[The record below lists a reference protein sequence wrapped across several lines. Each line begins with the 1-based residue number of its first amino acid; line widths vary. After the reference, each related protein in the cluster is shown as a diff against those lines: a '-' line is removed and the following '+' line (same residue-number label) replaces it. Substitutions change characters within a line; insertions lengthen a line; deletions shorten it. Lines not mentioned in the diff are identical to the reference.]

1 MIRGRT
7 SAGAAASRARVPRGG
22 RWSRSN
28 RRKGDAVRRERVF
41 QFAVLVV
48 GLPALLWLAVDLVVG
63 ERGLLTSMRMVD
75 RRDRLERDIAAI
87 DGQNAALRLEIE
99 RLRKDPLTIETLA
112 RERLGM
118 GRPGELTYRFETA
131 APEAR

>member
-7 SAGAAASRARVPRGG
+7 SAGAPSRARVPRGG

-28 RRKGDAVRRERVF
+28 RRKDDAARRKRFF

-48 GLPALLWLAVDLVVG
+48 GLPALLWLVFDLVVG
-63 ERGLLTSMRMVD
+63 ERGLLTSLRMVD

-87 DGQNAALRLEIE
+87 DARNAALRLEIE

-118 GRPGELTYRFETA
+118 GRPGELTYRFEDA
-131 APEAR
+131 APGAR

>member
-7 SAGAAASRARVPRGG
+7 SAGAPSRARVPRGG
-22 RWSRSN
+22 WWSRSN
-28 RRKGDAVRRERVF
+28 RRKDDAARRERF
-41 QFAVLVV
+41 FRFAVLVV
-48 GLPALLWLAVDLVVG
+48 GLPTLLWLVFNLVAG
-63 ERGLLTSMRMVD
+63 ERGLLTSLRMVD

-87 DGQNAALRLEIE
+87 DGRNVALRLEIE

-118 GRPGELTYRFETA
+118 GRPGELTYRFEGA
-131 APEAR
+131 APGAR

>member
-7 SAGAAASRARVPRGG
+7 SAGAPSRARVPRGG
-22 RWSRSN
+22 QWSRSN
-28 RRKGDAVRRERVF
+28 RRKDDAAQRKRFF

-48 GLPALLWLAVDLVVG
+48 GLPALLWLVFGLVAG
-63 ERGLLTSMRMVD
+63 ERGLLTSLRMVD

-87 DGQNAALRLEIE
+87 DARNAALRLEIE

-118 GRPGELTYRFETA
+118 GRLGELTYRFEDA
-131 APEAR
+131 APRAR

>member
-7 SAGAAASRARVPRGG
+7 SAGAPSRARVPRGG
-22 RWSRSN
+22 WWSRSN
-28 RRKGDAVRRERVF
+28 RRKDDAARRERF
-41 QFAVLVV
+41 FRFAVLVV
-48 GLPALLWLAVDLVVG
+48 GLPTLLWLVFNLVAG
-63 ERGLLTSMRMVD
+63 ERGLLTSLRMVD

-87 DGQNAALRLEIE
+87 DGRNAALRLEIE

-118 GRPGELTYRFETA
+118 GRPGELTYRFEDA
-131 APEAR
+131 APGAR

>member
-7 SAGAAASRARVPRGG
+7 SAGAPSRTRVPRGG

-28 RRKGDAVRRERVF
+28 RRKDDAARRTRFF

-48 GLPALLWLAVDLVVG
+48 GLPTLLWLVFNLLVG
-63 ERGLLTSMRMVD
+63 ERGLLTALRMVD
-75 RRDRLERDIAAI
+75 RRDRIERDISAI
-87 DGQNAALRLEIE
+87 DARNAALRLEIE

-118 GRPGELTYRFETA
+118 GRPGELTYRFEDA
-131 APEAR
+131 APGAR

>member
-1 MIRGRT
+1 
-7 SAGAAASRARVPRGG
+7 VPRGG

-28 RRKGDAVRRERVF
+28 RRKDDAARRERFF

-48 GLPALLWLAVDLVVG
+48 GLPTLLWLVFNLVAG
-63 ERGLLTSMRMVD
+63 ERGLLTSLRMVD

-87 DGQNAALRLEIE
+87 DVRNAALRLEIE

-118 GRPGELTYRFETA
+118 GRPGELTYRFEDA
-131 APEAR
+131 APGAR